1 MLLQLQTK
9 QKPIKGVFPR
19 PPSLSKASP
28 WSCSLTRRFLCSVLT
43 EALSRLLRSR
53 DRSSPS
59 TSVYVVAIVVQRA
72 VVVYCASEA
81 RCPFQAHWC
90 PPCRQF
96 TPMLKDFYEEVNG
109 DTQPKKF
116 EVVFVSS
123 DDSEVSMPSHRD
135 LLSFVRPR
143 TGTGCAF
150 PSPHLCAASSSE
162 SMACARVAPPR
173 AVCSMPGAD
182 TGSGASRQGAGGCG
196 GRDSQVRHPGT
207 RWYGLCPPHPFPV
220 WLVCLRSCAPTD
232 LRWSSMRGNRFRVQ
246 RVSASLHHS

>member
-1 MLLQLQTK
+1 MQGNATWKGSDSVFRGEEGIANFRRKMQRDYANSVILFAILYEINTESKEKMLLQLQTK

-135 LLSFVRPR
+135 LLSFVR
-143 TGTGCAF
+143 
-150 PSPHLCAASSSE
+150 S
-162 SMACARVAPPR
+162 
-173 AVCSMPGAD
+173 
-182 TGSGASRQGAGGCG
+182 
-196 GRDSQVRHPGT
+196 
-207 RWYGLCPPHPFPV
+207 
-220 WLVCLRSCAPTD
+220 
-232 LRWSSMRGNRFRVQ
+232 
-246 RVSASLHHS
+246 